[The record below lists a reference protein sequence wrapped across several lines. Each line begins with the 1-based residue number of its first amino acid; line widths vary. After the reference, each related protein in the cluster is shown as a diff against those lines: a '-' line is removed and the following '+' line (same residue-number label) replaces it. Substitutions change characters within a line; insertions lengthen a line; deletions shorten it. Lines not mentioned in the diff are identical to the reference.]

1 MDTKWRY
8 LIMDYGYTLHGTND
22 FSVALAA
29 IEKEFEVIDIVNGYT
44 MQSGYDIREYVESSE

>member
-44 MQSGYDIREYVESSE
+44 NAVRIRYP